1 MTAVRKSDTQDPPRA
16 ETGVPLRAKRQVPR
30 GAERQ
35 VPPRAE
41 RQVPPDAEAVER
53 ARKGDHAAF
62 RVLVERYEGRAFRLA
77 VRVLR
82 DEEQARDAVQDA
94 FIKVYTSLD
103 RFEGRSGFY
112 TWLYRIVMNQC
123 LDRKRRDK
131 SDREV
136 EWQDEI
142 ESQPADGA
150 LPPLGDPA
158 PGGPEVQVGRL
169 ELRRLVA
176 TAIDSLPEDARRTIQ
191 LREIDGLS
199 YKEIAEALGI
209 PKGTVM
215 SRLHY
220 ARRRLQEI
228 LRAVGVGPPV
238 AGEGTA

>member
-1 MTAVRKSDTQDPPRA
+1 MTGVRKADT
-16 ETGVPLRAKRQVPR
+16 
-30 GAERQ
+30 
-35 VPPRAE
+35 
-41 RQVPPDAEAVER
+41 QVPPDAEVVER

-94 FIKVYTSLD
+94 FIKVYGSLD
-103 RFEGRSGFY
+103 RFQGRSGFY

-136 EWQDEI
+136 EWKDEV
-142 ESQPADGA
+142 ESQPLDGA
-150 LPPLGDPA
+150 PPLVSDPA
-158 PGGPEVQVGRL
+158 PGGPEAQVARL
-169 ELRRLVA
+169 ELRKIMA
-176 TAIDSLPEDARRTIQ
+176 TAIEALPEEARRTLQ

-220 ARRRLQEI
+220 ARRRLQEL
-228 LRAVGVGPPV
+228 LREAGVDPLA
-238 AGEGTA
+238 AGGGAEGTA

>member
-16 ETGVPLRAKRQVPR
+16 ETGVPL
-30 GAERQ
+30 
-35 VPPRAE
+35 RAE

-136 EWQDEI
+136 EWRDEI

-150 LPPLGDPA
+150 LAQLGDPS
-158 PGGPEVQVGRL
+158 PGDPEAQVGRL
-169 ELRRLVA
+169 ELRTLVA
-176 TAIDSLPEDARRTIQ
+176 TAIDALPEDARRTIQ

-228 LRAVGVGPPV
+228 LRAAGVDPLA
-238 AGEGTA
+238 AGEGAEGAP

>member
-1 MTAVRKSDTQDPPRA
+1 MTGVRKADT
-16 ETGVPLRAKRQVPR
+16 
-30 GAERQ
+30 
-35 VPPRAE
+35 
-41 RQVPPDAEAVER
+41 QVPPDAEVVER

-94 FIKVYTSLD
+94 FIKVYGSLD
-103 RFEGRSGFY
+103 RFQGRSGFY

-136 EWQDEI
+136 EWKDEV
-142 ESQPADGA
+142 ESHA
-150 LPPLGDPA
+150 LEDAPPLFGDPA
-158 PGGPEVQVGRL
+158 PGGPEAQVERL
-169 ELRRLVA
+169 ELRKIMA
-176 TAIDSLPEDARRTIQ
+176 DAIESLPDDARRTIQ

-220 ARRRLQEI
+220 ARRRLQEL
-228 LRAVGVGPPV
+228 LRDAGVDPLS
-238 AGEGTA
+238 AGEGAEGTA

>member
-1 MTAVRKSDTQDPPRA
+1 MTGVRKREPHD
-16 ETGVPLRAKRQVPR
+16 
-30 GAERQ
+30 
-35 VPPRAE
+35 
-41 RQVPPDAEAVER
+41 PPDAEVVAR
-53 ARKGDHAAF
+53 ARTGDHAAF
-62 RVLVERYEGRAFRLA
+62 RVLVERYEGRVFRMA

-94 FIKVYTSLD
+94 FIKVYGSLD

-123 LDRKRRDK
+123 LDRKRREK
-131 SDREV
+131 SRREV

-142 ESQPADGA
+142 ETLPADGA
-150 LPPLGDPA
+150 TLLVGDPA
-158 PGGPEVQVGRL
+158 PGGPEAQVGRL
-169 ELRRLVA
+169 ELRKIVA
-176 TAIDSLPEDARRTIQ
+176 TAIEALPEDARRTIQ

-220 ARRRLQEI
+220 ARRSLQEL
-228 LRAVGVGPPV
+228 LRAAGVDPLV
-238 AGEGTA
+238 SGEGTHGAA